1 MANPIIKWAG
11 GKRQLLNELIQR
23 LPEQYNCY
31 WEPFFGSGAL
41 FFAVEPNQAIVGDF
55 NRELTNLYD
64 AVQNDIIRLIEL
76 LKTYQDNYNSLSSQ
90 EERNAYF
97 YEIRDLFNERINN
110 PVLTIEDAAIL
121 VFLNKSCYNG
131 LYRVNARGFFNTPT
145 AHKKRLSL
153 FNEGDLV
160 NCARVLRGVE
170 MRTGDFE
177 ANCDGVQAGD
187 FVYFD
192 SPYYDTFDTYQAGG
206 FNEAE
211 HRRLADLFR
220 RFTDMGVYCMLS
232 NSNTDFIKDLYSNYR
247 IEIVDVKRMINAD
260 AANRVGTEVIIR
272 NY

>member
-1 MANPIIKWAG
+1 MDMNVHVV
-11 GKRQLLNELIQR
+11 NVH
-23 LPEQYNCY
+23 
-31 WEPFFGSGAL
+31 
-41 FFAVEPNQAIVGDF
+41 VE
-55 NRELTNLYD
+55 
-64 AVQNDIIRLIEL
+64 
-76 LKTYQDNYNSLSSQ
+76 S
-90 EERNAYF
+90 
-97 YEIRDLFNERINN
+97 
-110 PVLTIEDAAIL
+110 
-121 VFLNKSCYNG
+121 
-131 LYRVNARGFFNTPT
+131 
-145 AHKKRLSL
+145 
-153 FNEGDLV
+153 
-160 NCARVLRGVE
+160 RGVE